1 MPSVAVN
8 PEASGLTP
16 ALGVRARWLFRPS
29 PTAILTGLSALVS
42 GLYFIGF
49 LIAGGLRA
57 VYPYPLDGMEDANLQ
72 VIRQILR
79 GQPVYGPP
87 TLTYI
92 PVIYPPLYFML
103 SALVA
108 LLTGPSLIPL
118 RMVSLVAS
126 VGATALVYR
135 MVQRE
140 VGSKIVGMISAA
152 AFVGST
158 QLSIGSLDLGRVDAL
173 GVLFLLASLYAMR
186 TADLRPSA
194 QVWASAISGLM
205 AGLAVMT
212 KQTNAVAAI
221 AFFGYA
227 ALSPRTRLVPYA
239 VALLA
244 SAAVPLAILF
254 AQDGGWAKY
263 YLFDLPSAH
272 ALDDKHIGNFWTL
285 DIFPRFTLPLVIGPL
300 FLVARAMGREI
311 RTLAF
316 YALATVVML
325 LLAWA
330 GWANRGAGANV
341 YEPAFALL
349 SILFGLGLSEGLR
362 LLSGHTSDLQ
372 LMRHYVMA
380 IGLAQFVILGYN
392 PRASVPLRSDG
403 WAGDRLTATL
413 AALPGTVFAPSHGE
427 WAYRAGKGDQPSST
441 TVMEITGAFSL
452 VSTPEGER
460 WLNQFTAAL
469 ARREYDYVI
478 WDPGYLDALVIK
490 SRVEGAGYVDAGPL
504 FPPEDQFYLWKTGTT
519 PEVEEYVPK
528 ERLGRG
534 SS

>member
-1 MPSVAVN
+1 MRSVAVN
-8 PEASGLTP
+8 PGA
-16 ALGVRARWLFRPS
+16 
-29 PTAILTGLSALVS
+29 TGLSPAFALRAIWASRPGPTALFAGLSVLVS

-49 LIAGGLRA
+49 LVAGGLRA

-72 VIRQILR
+72 VVRHILR

-92 PVIYPPLYFML
+92 PVIYPPIYFLL
-103 SALVA
+103 SAVVA

-118 RMVSLVAS
+118 RVVSLVAS
-126 VGATALVYR
+126 LGATALVYR

-140 VGSKIVGMISAA
+140 VGSKIAGMISAA
-152 AFVGST
+152 VFVGST

-173 GVLFLLASLYAMR
+173 GVFFLLASLYAMR
-186 TADLRPSA
+186 TADLHPSA
-194 QVWASAISGLM
+194 QARACAISGLM

-212 KQTNAVAAI
+212 KQTNAIAAVALL
-221 AFFGYA
+221 GYA
-227 ALSPRTRLVPYA
+227 ALSPRVRLVPYA

-244 SAAVPLAILF
+244 STGLLF
-254 AQDGGWAKY
+254 AMLFAHDGGWAKY
-263 YLFDLPSAH
+263 YLFDLPATH
-272 ALDDKHIGNFWTL
+272 VLDERHMGNFWTL

-300 FLVARAMGREI
+300 FLVSRAARREI
-311 RTLAF
+311 RTFAF
-316 YALATVVML
+316 YLLASVAMLALA
-325 LLAWA
+325 WG

-341 YEPAFALL
+341 YEPAFAIL
-349 SILFGLGLSEGLR
+349 SILFGLGLSEGLT
-362 LLSGHTSDLQ
+362 LLSGHTSDLR
-372 LMRHYVMA
+372 LMRNYVMA

-392 PRASVPLRSDG
+392 PRTSVPLRSDG

-452 VSTPEGER
+452 VPTPEGER
-460 WLNQFTAAL
+460 WLNEFSAAL

-504 FPPEDQFYLWKTGTT
+504 FPPDDQFYLWKTGTT
-519 PEVEEYVPK
+519 PEVEEYVPR

-534 SS
+534 SN